1 MADMV
6 VMTERMSRRSHGVYA
21 SRTEMSST
29 RTDANAGRRLASA
42 PPTSPTMANSKDPP
56 ASPMKQS
63 RISTFF
69 SQSPTSQAK
78 TARRHS
84 PVPDER
90 PSKRQKTIQKPLFR
104 QDSPQLDS
112 DSELHGN
119 QQHSVATERWRHRR
133 SQSPES
139 HPLQLSPAEQA
150 SRDNLRAVLSKKLVI
165 ENNVSRR
172 RDLDIQQDFE
182 PSDEDETDD
191 EEQRSVASDGDSDS
205 QFKALQEMFSQ
216 PSKSKLKGK
225 AASGKKSVKPRGK
238 TVEIGPS
245 GKRYT
250 PLELQVGTILSS
262 SSSPTHPLIPEGSSI
277 EGQV

>member
-1 MADMV
+1 
-6 VMTERMSRRSHGVYA
+6 
-21 SRTEMSST
+21 
-29 RTDANAGRRLASA
+29 
-42 PPTSPTMANSKDPP
+42 MANSKDPP

-69 SQSPTSQAK
+69 SQSPTSQAR

-84 PVPDER
+84 PVPHER

-104 QDSPQLDS
+104 EDSPQLDS
-112 DSELHGN
+112 DPELHGN

-133 SQSPES
+133 SQSPDS
-139 HPLQLSPAEQA
+139 HPFELSSAEQV
-150 SRDNLRAVLSKKLVI
+150 SRDNLRAVLSKKLSI
-165 ENNVSRR
+165 ENNVCRR
-172 RDLDIQQDFE
+172 RDVDIQQD
-182 PSDEDETDD
+182 PDVSDEDETDD

-216 PSKSKLKGK
+216 SSKSKTK
-225 AASGKKSVKPRGK
+225 AKASGKKAVKPRGK
-238 TVEIGPS
+238 TGEIGPS

-262 SSSPTHPLIPEGSSI
+262 SNPLTYPLIPEGSSI